1 MTVSDLK
8 ALRLRHRLTQK
19 QVAAYAGMQQP
30 VVSAVENGVR
40 ATPEARARVLAAIRA
55 LARPGE
61 GLTHDVRTQALA
73 VFAKYGASDVRI
85 FGSVS
90 KGTDH
95 PGSDIDFVAKFPPGF
110 SLFEMMALEEELE
123 DVIGLPVDVISD
135 DPRAGRVLEA
145 INKSATPLVTAP

>member
-1 MTVSDLK
+1 MAVSDLK
-8 ALRLRHRLTQK
+8 ALRQRYRLTQK
-19 QVAAYAGMQQP
+19 QVAAYAGVQQP

-61 GLTHDVRTQALA
+61 GLTPDVRSEALA

-85 FGSVS
+85 FGSVA

-95 PGSDIDFVAKFPPGF
+95 PGSDIDVVAKFPAGF

-135 DPRAGRVLEA
+135 DPRAGRVLDA
-145 INKSATPLVTAP
+145 INKSATPFVAAP